1 MTPSLRQT
9 AAATLVFVVIP
20 QAFSD
25 AIVVT
30 RAGAASTIAELFV
43 ESDGMRVEI
52 EVGAGG
58 LEGFENLLP
67 DEVDEAIGREP
78 GDASERIRAFFAE
91 DWVTRFDGSPP
102 VPGRVVR
109 LRPGKRLVRDEITG
123 EPLLVQPDDA
133 ADILSIEL
141 AYAWDKPPATI
152 SIRPPMRQDGRTPL
166 ANIGFVLYHEGV
178 PVNDFRYLGAESTVD
193 LDWADPWYSRF
204 RNRNLRRQNM
214 APMSVYLYVDA
225 FEVRKEI
232 IVRPRDLQQW
242 IDLGLAGKQVIPVE
256 NQEILK
262 RQVVEFLS
270 SRAPVVVDGRVVP
283 SPLVRIHFIRRT
295 LRSTGVIDPP
305 EDLDLNTAMLGVI
318 FAGPIDGLPRE
329 ASLTWDLFGPRIG
342 EVPASA
348 VDEAG
353 GMPSVLTPQEPLLQW
368 QNFLT
373 NPDKRA
379 EMVVEPPRPRRLRV
393 PLLSVL
399 CFAATIA
406 LVPAAVRRA
415 RLRPSAG
422 RGLGWAAAATASAG
436 VLSLPYVQILVS
448 HPLAGAPTLAP
459 AQAAEVVQALLYNA
473 YRAFDVRDESRVYDR
488 LARSMSG
495 DLLGDVYLQLRR
507 GMELE
512 NQGGARVKVDSVE
525 VLDVTGE
532 RRAVAAADE
541 DGAATYRCRWDAA
554 GSVGHWGH
562 VHRRANR
569 YDASITIRP
578 VGGAWKITA
587 IEVRQ
592 ERRVDSGISG
602 RGRR

>member
-1 MTPSLRQT
+1 MTPSLRKT
-9 AAATLVFVVIP
+9 AAATLACIAIP
-20 QAFSD
+20 QALGD

-58 LEGFENLLP
+58 LEAFANLFP
-67 DEVDEAIGREP
+67 DEVCKALGLEP
-78 GDASERIRAFFAE
+78 GDASGRIRAFFAE

-109 LRPGKRLVRDEITG
+109 IRPGKRLARDEITG
-123 EPLLVQPDDA
+123 EPLSVQPDDA
-133 ADILSIEL
+133 ADILSVEL
-141 AYAWDKPPATI
+141 AYAWDRPPATI
-152 SIRPPMRQDGRTPL
+152 SIRPPMSQDGQTPL
-166 ANIGFVLYHEGV
+166 ANVGFVLYHEGV
-178 PVNDFRYLGAESTVD
+178 PVNDFRYLGAEATVD

-204 RNRNLRRQNM
+204 RNRNLRRQNV
-214 APMSVYLYVDA
+214 APMSVFLYVDA

-242 IDLGLAGKQVIPVE
+242 IDLGLEGKALIPVE
-256 NQEILK
+256 SQEMLK

-270 SRAPVVVDGRVVP
+270 SRAPVMVDGRVVP
-283 SPLVRIHFIRRT
+283 SQLVRIHFIRRS

-318 FAGPIDGLPRE
+318 FASPVDGLPQE
-329 ASLTWDLFGPRIG
+329 ATLTWDLFSPRIG

-353 GMPSVLTPQEPLLQW
+353 GMPSVLTPQEPLLRW

-373 NPDKRA
+373 HPDERA
-379 EMVVEPPRPRRLRV
+379 AMVVEPPKPRRLRV
-393 PLLSVL
+393 PLISVF
-399 CFAATIA
+399 CFTAAVTI
-406 LVPAAVRRA
+406 VPVAVRRG
-415 RLRPSAG
+415 RRGRGAG
-422 RGLGWAAAATASAG
+422 RGLGWAAAAAFTAG
-436 VLSLPYVQILVS
+436 VLSLPYVPILVS
-448 HPLAGAPTLAP
+448 HPLAGAPVLAP

-473 YRAFDVRDESRVYDR
+473 YRAFDVREESRVYDR

-507 GMELE
+507 SMELE

-525 VLDVTGE
+525 VLDVTEE
-532 RRAVAAADE
+532 RRAVGAAG
-541 DGAATYRCRWDAA
+541 GAATYRCRWDAA

-569 YDASITIRP
+569 YDASITIRS
-578 VGGAWKITA
+578 VDGTWKITA

-592 ERRVDSGISG
+592 EQRVESGISRRG
-602 RGRR
+602 RG